1 VFGVSPAFVLSGYG
15 REFSLENYCA
25 ALPRIRR
32 LGFDKMHL
40 GQGTVPWAPLLRN
53 LRTAG
58 YQGSL
63 DIEIGC
69 PAGEV
74 VQHYRQG
81 LEHLQ
86 ALVDTSKGDRA

>member
-1 VFGVSPAFVLSGYG
+1 
-15 REFSLENYCA
+15 
-25 ALPRIRR
+25 
-32 LGFDKMHL
+32 MHL

-74 VQHYRQG
+74 EHHYRRG

-86 ALVDTSKGDRA
+86 ELVDTPKGDRA